1 MRKTIGGQTFAEM
14 ILCCS
19 AALDEHRQQ
28 LNDLNVFPV
37 PDGDT
42 GTNMSMTMASAAQA
56 LRENAPTGVG
66 DAANKAASAL
76 LRGARGNSGVIMSL
90 LFRGMA
96 KSLKGKDECAAAE
109 WSRAMSD
116 GVDAAYKAVMKPA
129 EGTVLTVSRRAAET
143 AATLVKGGVSDIEEI
158 LAGALDTARETLA
171 QTVEMNPVL
180 KKAGVVDAGGQGYVW
195 ILTAMLQCL
204 RGEFTAKAS
213 SPETKKKADFEKI
226 RDEDIVFT
234 YCTEFIVA
242 RERERSP
249 ELLRTFLNSIG
260 DSLVL
265 VEDDDIL
272 KVHVHTDAPGRA
284 LTEALRYGALQTV
297 KIENMRNQHTTM
309 AEGADGAAE
318 PAPAEAEEPEIA
330 APEKEL
336 GFVAVCAGKGM
347 QDLFFSLGAD
357 RVVTGGQTMN
367 PSTEDILR
375 EVNRTP
381 AKTVFVFP
389 NNKNIIMAA
398 EQCAPLT
405 EKQVRVVPTTT
416 VPQGVSALAY
426 MEPDQSA
433 DELDAAFRETAGHV
447 HTALITYAAR
457 DSEYDGHIIR
467 AGEHLALLDGKL
479 LGSYPDVDA
488 VFEDLNR
495 TLAELSPEFLT
506 IYYGADVTFEDAQDA
521 RACLGE
527 AFPDADISVV
537 DGGQPVYYYMIAA
550 E

>member
-1 MRKTIGGQTFAEM
+1 MRKTIGGRDFAEM

-42 GTNMSMTMASAAQA
+42 GTNMSMTMAAAAQA
-56 LRENAPTGVG
+56 MRENAPSAVG
-66 DAANKAASAL
+66 EAANKAASAL

-96 KSLKGKDECAAAE
+96 KSLKGKEECSAAE
-109 WSRAMSD
+109 WSKAMSD

-143 AATLVKGGVSDIEEI
+143 AAVLVKGGVADIEE
-158 LAGALDTARETLA
+158 LLSGALDTARETLA

-204 RGEFTAKAS
+204 RGEFTAKA
-213 SPETKKKADFEKI
+213 PAEAKAKADFAGIEDK
-226 RDEDIVFT
+226 DIVFT

-249 ELLRTFLNSIG
+249 ELLRTFLDSIG

-265 VEDDDIL
+265 VEDDDII

-297 KIENMRNQHTTM
+297 KIENMRNQHTDM
-309 AEGADGAAE
+309 AGGSGE
-318 PAPAEAEEPEIA
+318 PEPEAPAEPEFAEA
-330 APEKEL
+330 EKDI
-336 GFVAVCAGKGM
+336 GFVAVCAGRGM
-347 QDLFFSLGAD
+347 KDLFLSLGAD

-367 PSTEDILR
+367 PSTEDILT

-381 AKTVFVFP
+381 AETVFVFP
-389 NNKNIIMAA
+389 NNTNIIMAA
-398 EQCAPLT
+398 EQCIPLT
-405 EKQVRVVPTTT
+405 PKKVRVVPTTT

-426 MEPDQSA
+426 MEPDLGA
-433 DELDAAFRETAGHV
+433 DELDAAFRETADNV
-447 HTALITYAAR
+447 RTALVTYAAR
-457 DSEYDGHIIR
+457 DSEYDGQVIR
-467 AGEHLALLDGKL
+467 AGEHLALLDGRL

-488 VFEDLNR
+488 VFEDLTR
-495 TLAELSPEFLT
+495 ALADPEPEFLT
-506 IYYGADVTFEDAQDA
+506 VYYGADVTFEDAQDA
-521 RACLGE
+521 KACLAE